1 MTENRRK
8 RNKAGIIWLFL
19 MLIWLM
25 VIFSFSAKKADESTV
40 MSHSVGKLI
49 GNIVI
54 PEYRSWPE
62 DKQEQFAEKIDFP
75 VRKCVHASEY
85 AVLGCVDAGD
95 CVLFF
100 GRAGEKE
107 QIIMLV
113 CRYGIRSNR

>member
-19 MLIWLM
+19 YADMADGD
-25 VIFSFSAKKADESTV
+25 FSFSAKKADESTL

-62 DKQEQFAEKIDFP
+62 DKQEQFAE
-75 VRKCVHASEY
+75 R
-85 AVLGCVDAGD
+85 
-95 CVLFF
+95 
-100 GRAGEKE
+100 
-107 QIIMLV
+107 
-113 CRYGIRSNR
+113 

>member
-1 MTENRRK
+1 
-8 RNKAGIIWLFL
+8 
-19 MLIWLM
+19 
-25 VIFSFSAKKADESTV
+25 

-75 VRKCVHASEY
+75 VRKCAHASEY
-85 AVLGCVDAGD
+85 AVLG
-95 CVLFF
+95 VLMLGTAYSF
-100 GRAGEKE
+100 RKIREKE